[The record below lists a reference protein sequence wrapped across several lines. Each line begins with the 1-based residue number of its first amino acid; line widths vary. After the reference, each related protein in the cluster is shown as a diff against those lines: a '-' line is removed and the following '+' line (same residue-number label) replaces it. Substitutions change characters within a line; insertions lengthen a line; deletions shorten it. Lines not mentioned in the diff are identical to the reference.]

1 MQSLAH
7 NDRSHYMWDGIVCL
21 ADKPKQKQARA
32 CARVCVCASVRVVLH
47 AGENAHLREPKTEPS
62 CILLYAPFRGLSVT
76 QRGESLH
83 VALQCSNR
91 KLDVSVRAQWLRRN
105 WLKYPLKVTVHANVC
120 PWGFYFIYFF
130 FVSFEFVQEGERK
143 RPHFLDFMIFLWHDV
158 LCPSVSSQMHPVLS
172 LDWRVSIEI
181 KNVPQLLFF
190 FSFQKRTMT
199 KVKQIVF
206 LMKKIINLLKRTA
219 IWTRAYAH
227 VQVPRSTQHCLIW
240 L

>member
-21 ADKPKQKQARA
+21 ADKPVESESACAKASARA
-32 CARVCVCASVRVVLH
+32 CVCVCASVRVVLH
-47 AGENAHLREPKTEPS
+47 AGENAHLREPETEPS

-120 PWGFYFIYFF
+120 PWGF
-130 FVSFEFVQEGERK
+130 
-143 RPHFLDFMIFLWHDV
+143 
-158 LCPSVSSQMHPVLS
+158 
-172 LDWRVSIEI
+172 
-181 KNVPQLLFF
+181 LFF
-190 FSFQKRTMT
+190 
-199 KVKQIVF
+199 
-206 LMKKIINLLKRTA
+206 
-219 IWTRAYAH
+219 
-227 VQVPRSTQHCLIW
+227 CLIW
-240 L
+240 ICAWVCARGREKASPFSGFHDISLTWCTLPICLFTDAPCVVLGLTRLNRN